1 MDINTINMI
10 FAAIGGIGGAFGVL
24 GFIRSCRKPK
34 TRLRFANGKRKISFS
49 PHYFR
54 AVATKYYVDP
64 PTDCYDS
71 SNYRELLKCYNKII
85 EDKNKFCL
93 SFCLTN
99 TGKILLEDYRVEINI
114 AGGGFSIDGPSITK
128 GVTINRSKPMI
139 VYNPSSDFPYLNQKD
154 SDGFSISI
162 TPDPDIEKYEIH
174 WRIIAK
180 NCSESGKLYIKFTPT
195 IEKYDDIHFANCTR
209 DLPENAEVIK
219 DLKPYIRDLVEKFK
233 KEGIQI

>member
-1 MDINTINMI
+1 MVWNIVDIII
-10 FAAIGGIGGAFGVL
+10 GAIAAVGGVFGIIT
-24 GFIRSCRKPK
+24 FFRKPK
-34 TRLRFANGKRKISFS
+34 ARLQFTNGEKEISFS
-49 PHYFR
+49 PLYYR
-54 AVATKYYVDP
+54 ANATKYYVDP

-71 SNYRELLKCYNKII
+71 SAYRDLLDKYNQIHEK
-85 EDKNKFCL
+85 DYKFRL
-93 SFCLTN
+93 PFRLTN
-99 TGKILLEDYRVEINI
+99 TGKVLLENYRVEINI

-139 VYNPSSDFPYLNQKD
+139 VYDPSSDFPYLNQKD